1 MTKQP
6 TPMELMAAGYKAAQP
21 QQDAARKEKLAC
33 EFRPNERMEKL
44 IDLRTRDRAAY
55 DRIVDPTTM
64 MALGQYQLGRDAA
77 GYGGD
82 DDGDTAA

>member
-1 MTKQP
+1 MTDKP
-6 TPMELMAAGYKAAQP
+6 TPMERMAAGYKAAQP
-21 QQDAARKEKLAC
+21 RQDAARKEKLAR

-44 IDLRTRDRAAY
+44 IDLRKRDRGSY

-64 MALGQYQLGRDAA
+64 MALGHYQLGRDAA

>member
-6 TPMELMAAGYKAAQP
+6 TPMERMAAGYKATQP
-21 QQDAARKEKLAC
+21 RQDAARKEELAR

-44 IDLRTRDRAAY
+44 IDLRTRDRSAY
-55 DRIVDPTTM
+55 DRIVDPTMM
-64 MALGQYQLGRDAA
+64 MALGHYQLGRDAA

-82 DDGDTAA
+82 DDGDDAA